1 MKTTTKQ
8 LSRKM
13 RINDYKK
20 ILRFYKINFTSMTNK
35 DIKEKSEQI
44 IASKLCNC
52 IKKVQK
58 IINLKK
64 NIKIPSK
71 SKIKEKQAISI
82 CKNSVVKKKNIKIF
96 TFTCKKKSRLNIKK
110 GTRKLKILKL

>member
-82 CKNSVVKKKNIKIF
+82 CKNSVVKKK
-96 TFTCKKKSRLNIKK
+96 
-110 GTRKLKILKL
+110 ILKFLLLHVKKRAD